1 MKDVR
6 HGDAVAVVTVDALA
20 DLRREIPRKVR
31 QGTWIT
37 VDASTRVPATSAKV
51 VVLGPR
57 GLPFTVPTSFDA
69 ATGQIVAR
77 FNADAPGA
85 WMVQALAALE
95 VGPLPVLEARVYVG
109 VDTPRDHRTVEAPGE
124 RLAASEP
131 DDARALHAML
141 DAARATQ
148 GLPPLDRDVRLDR
161 VAAAH
166 VQEMM
171 AVGELGHDVGDG
183 TPPSRLEQAGIVAR
197 EAGENVARAPSAA
210 LAHRALWWSPSHRT
224 NMLHARYSRV
234 GIAAQRDAA
243 GLLWVTQVFT
253 N

>member
-1 MKDVR
+1 VKDVHR
-6 HGDAVAVVTVDALA
+6 GVAVAVVTVDALA
-20 DLRREIPRKVR
+20 DLRRDIPRDVR

-37 VDASTRVPATSAKV
+37 LDASMRVPATSAKV

-57 GLPFTVPTSFDA
+57 GLPRTVPTSFDA
-69 ATGQIVAR
+69 ETGQIVAR
-77 FNADAPGA
+77 FNADTPGA
-85 WMVQALAALE
+85 WMVQALAGLD
-95 VGPLPVLEARVYVG
+95 VGPWPVLEARVYVG
-109 VDTPRDHRTVEAPGE
+109 MGKRRDLRAIEAPGE

-148 GLPPLDRDVRLDR
+148 RLPPLDRDAGLDR

-171 AVGELGHDVGDG
+171 AAGELGHDVGDG
-183 TPPSRLEQAGIVAR
+183 TPPVRLEQAGIVAR
-197 EAGENVARAPSAA
+197 DAGENVARALSAA
-210 LAHRALWWSPSHRT
+210 LAHRALWWSPSHRA
-224 NMLHARYSRV
+224 NMLHERYSRV

-243 GLLWVTQVFT
+243 GLLWVTQVFAD
-253 N
+253 